1 MFRLRRYRA
10 FALFAVFAILAL
22 YHFGNLRELNA
33 SSAAFLNSKDR
44 SKPEDRP
51 SEYEPQAASPP
62 EKENSGAA
70 KDREASA
77 KDIEEVNGFDHSY
90 EDSTDTAITSTSKT
104 FSQTPTLSS
113 KGYESVST
121 SSSTGLND
129 ELNTFTTSTRSSD
142 ETQIAT
148 GTGVESE
155 SLGPKNT
162 GAGKLDSGDGEEED
176 EDVAIRPTKPSPTSS
191 LADTES
197 ESGTSDEQDDPP
209 KPPHWSPLP
218 EHFPVPSN
226 RLISLPTGKPKA
238 IPKIQYRFKDETAT
252 DKVDRQKKLDEIR
265 TSFRVSW
272 AGYRK
277 NAWMQDELQ
286 PVSGGYRSKFGGWA
300 ATLVDSLDTL
310 WIMDLKPEF
319 EEAVKA
325 VNDIDF
331 TTSDR
336 SDIPLF
342 ETTIRYLGGLV
353 GAYDI
358 SEAKYKTL
366 LNKAVELADVLMGSF
381 DTPNRMPMTYYM
393 WKPTIASQP
402 HRAPTRAVLAEIGSL
417 SVEFTRLAQITKE
430 DKYYD
435 AIARITN
442 EFGEWQSKTNLPGL
456 FPKNV
461 DASGCRKPEVNYDS
475 PNQIPLALEA
485 TQDKDNKI
493 DHDIATSTGD
503 SKEEPDSSSPVQL
516 TESTEDRTLTETPKG
531 KKKGDFPDSAKIQS
545 TLKHDEDNEED
556 EISSKVHKVAMND
569 DEDGADGADEEATA
583 VDTKPRKTKAEAE
596 DDAIQA
602 ARSKASPLDKRQ
614 AADEESSVP
623 PSAKPNA
630 DCEPQGLASPPY
642 SVSEEFTLGGM
653 ADSVY
658 EYFPKQYMLLGGL
671 EDINQKMYESA
682 ADAAIKHL
690 LYRPMIKDEKRN
702 ILFPGQL
709 TVKDEQGT
717 MNVKKSERDFFH
729 EGSHLGCFVG
739 GMFGVGAKIFNR
751 NADLDI
757 AKRLTDGCVWAY
769 ESTPTGIMPEGFEM
783 IPCETQDICPFNQTR
798 WYKALDPYGESR
810 IANARA
816 QQEQE
821 EEARKLQQ
829 ESETSEMYEDEDSIA
844 TQLSSATSEPT
855 MATETATR
863 VTGQYD
869 ESSSTNDTE
878 TGTSE
883 TQGPVAQRRRKRQL
897 DDDDLDTPTKTSSS
911 ASDIDEFQ
919 DGDSVST
926 ETSSDQSTVVSDEAR
941 NPAETSFV
949 PAVPDIPEY
958 TPPPI
963 PTTQEVAEGR
973 IESEH
978 LPAGMVRVFAP
989 KYILRPEAIESV
1001 FIMYR
1006 ITGDNYWREKGW
1018 NMFLAIRQYTSAAFG
1033 ASSISDV
1040 MSETPLHLD
1049 EMESFWLAETLKYF
1063 YLLFSDPS
1071 IVSLDDYIL

>member
-1 MFRLRRYRA
+1 MFRFRRYRA
-10 FALFAVFAILAL
+10 FAIFAVFVILLL

-33 SSAAFLNSKDR
+33 SSAAFLNSKGK

-51 SEYEPQAASPP
+51 SEYEPQAVSPP
-62 EKENSGAA
+62 GKETSEAT
-70 KDREASA
+70 KDS
-77 KDIEEVNGFDHSY
+77 EELNNIDHSY
-90 EDSTDTAITSTSKT
+90 EDSTDTAIISTSKI
-104 FSQTPTLSS
+104 FSQTPTSS
-113 KGYESVST
+113 SSVYEPVSI
-121 SSSTGLND
+121 SSSTDLND
-129 ELNTFTTSTRSSD
+129 ELGTFATSTWSKG
-142 ETQIAT
+142 EIAT
-148 GTGVESE
+148 GTRVESG
-155 SLGPKNT
+155 SLGPENT
-162 GAGKLDSGDGEEED
+162 GAGKLDSGDEEEED
-176 EDVAIRPTKPSPTSS
+176 EDIAIRPTKPSPNPSPT
-191 LADTES
+191 DTES

-209 KPPHWSPLP
+209 QPPHWSPLP

-226 RLISLPTGKPKA
+226 KLISLPTGKPKA
-238 IPKIQYRFKDETAT
+238 IPKIQYHFKDETAT
-252 DKVDRQKKLDEIR
+252 DKVDRQTKLDEIR

-325 VNDIDF
+325 VNEIDF

-358 SEAKYKTL
+358 SGAKYRTL

-393 WKPTIASQP
+393 WKPTFASQP

-417 SVEFTRLAQITKE
+417 SVEFTRLAQITNE
-430 DKYYD
+430 NKYYD
-435 AIARITN
+435 VIARITN
-442 EFGEWQSKTNLPGL
+442 EFEEWQSKTNLPGL
-456 FPKNV
+456 FPKYV
-461 DASGCRKPEVNYDS
+461 DASGCRKPEVNYDP
-475 PNQIPLALEA
+475 PNQIPLAAET
-485 TQDKDNKI
+485 TQDKDLTV
-493 DHDIATSTGD
+493 DHDIATSPRNSKDQAD
-503 SKEEPDSSSPVQL
+503 S
-516 TESTEDRTLTETPKG
+516 ESTEDRTLTETPRG
-531 KKKGDFPDSAKIQS
+531 KKKGDFPDSAKISS
-545 TLKHDEDNEED
+545 TLKLDVDNEEE
-556 EISSKVHKVAMND
+556 EISSKVHKTAMNN
-569 DEDGADGADEEATA
+569 DEDGEDKKDEAAMA
-583 VDTKPRKTKAEAE
+583 VGTKARKTKAEAE
-596 DDAIQA
+596 DDATQA
-602 ARSKASPLDKRQ
+602 ARSKASPLSKRQ
-614 AADEESSVP
+614 AADEELSMPS
-623 PSAKPNA
+623 SAKPKA

-642 SVSEEFTLGGM
+642 SVAEEFTLGGM
-653 ADSVY
+653 ADSIY

-671 EDINQKMYESA
+671 DNVNQKMYESA
-682 ADAAIKHL
+682 ADAAIEHL
-690 LYRPMIKDEKRN
+690 LYRPMIEDEKRN
-702 ILFPGQL
+702 ILFPGQM
-709 TVKDEQGT
+709 TVRDEQGAL
-717 MNVKKSERDFFH
+717 NERKSEKDLFY

-739 GMFGVGAKIFNR
+739 GMFGIGAKIFNR
-751 NADLDI
+751 KADLDI

-783 IPCETQDICPFNQTR
+783 IPCASQDTCPFNRTR
-798 WYKALDPYGESR
+798 WYEALDPYGESR

-829 ESETSEMYEDEDSIA
+829 ESETSEIYEDEDLLTA
-844 TQLSSATSEPT
+844 QDSSATPGPT

-863 VTGQYD
+863 PTEQPD
-869 ESSSTNDTE
+869 ESSSTNDVETE
-878 TGTSE
+878 TSE
-883 TQGPVAQRRRKRQL
+883 TQGSVAKRRRRKRQL
-897 DDDDLDTPTKTSSS
+897 DDDDLNTPTKTSSGS
-911 ASDIDEFQ
+911 SDTDEPQ
-919 DGDSVST
+919 VGDSDPT
-926 ETSSDQSTVVSDEAR
+926 ETSSDQSAMVPDEAR
-941 NPAETSFV
+941 NPAETSIV

-973 IESEH
+973 IQSEH
-978 LPAGMVRVFAP
+978 LPPGMVRVHAP

-1006 ITGDNYWREKGW
+1006 ITGDDYWREKGW
-1018 NMFLAIRQYTSAAFG
+1018 DMFLAIRKYTSAAFG

-1071 IVSLDDYIL
+1071 VVSLDDYIL